1 MKLYS
6 KQLNSLE
13 ELRREKRMLKRAI
26 KESEKEGFF
35 PGSKK
40 EGKENSDETGDI
52 LSAATGLFSGSPL
65 GSLAMAVGM
74 PLLKQAAG
82 KKIAKSGG
90 KILGSLLKEVGFSY
104 LKWKAVELG
113 IKGVKQVIKKR
124 KEKMEKQKA
133 HR

>member
-35 PGSKK
+35 SGSKK
-40 EGKENSDETGDI
+40 EKDGDDTGDI
-52 LSAATGLFSGSPL
+52 LSAATGLFRGSPL

-74 PLLKQAAG
+74 PLLKQTAG

-90 KILGSLLKEVGFSY
+90 KILGFVLKEVGFSY